1 MSSCFWSC
9 LLLGKRRDACTLRCT
24 QYRTRTGVV
33 IGLGDDLRTLPGGLT
48 QAEAC
53 GVSSPVRREPEG
65 ARLIV
70 SGCWGA
76 WCELLGWDNQ
86 STGGGV
92 GKVMWCGSAAA
103 VFKQLGAKSSVW
115 ACCCYLGF
123 VAAAHHRGGGGV
135 CSGARAMRSWQWS
148 RCWASRGKAPSLAD
162 LPERKERRN
171 RKRSP
176 FVGCLLLLCACD
188 AVVR

>member
-86 STGGGV
+86 SAGGGA

-103 VFKQLGAKSSVW
+103 VFKQLCAKSSVW
-115 ACCCYLGF
+115 ACCCYLG
-123 VAAAHHRGGGGV
+123 VRRSCAPPWWWRGV
-135 CSGARAMRSWQWS
+135 
-148 RCWASRGKAPSLAD
+148 L
-162 LPERKERRN
+162 
-171 RKRSP
+171 RSP
-176 FVGCLLLLCACD
+176 RHALVAMVALLGVAGKSTLLGRSAGEKRKKEQKKKSFCWLFI
-188 AVVR
+188 VVVCV